1 MNLKQ
6 ITDISQVK
14 EVYTECMAS
23 IQDKI
28 SGSDVDT
35 DTKYLLDSIAQ
46 QTSYVLSSII
56 EYLENQ

>member
-28 SGSDVDT
+28 SGSDVDA

>member
-1 MNLKQ
+1 MKQ

-28 SGSDVDT
+28 SGSDVDA

-46 QTSYVLSSII
+46 QNSYVLSSII

>member
-1 MNLKQ
+1 MKQ

-28 SGSDVDT
+28 SGSDVVDT

>member
-28 SGSDVDT
+28 SGSDFLIVFDEKNRKEMISIL
-35 DTKYLLDSIAQ
+35 KYPYTGQIL
-46 QTSYVLSSII
+46 T
-56 EYLENQ
+56 YL

>member
-1 MNLKQ
+1 MNQ

>member
-1 MNLKQ
+1 MKQ

-46 QTSYVLSSII
+46 QTSYVLSSTI

>member
-1 MNLKQ
+1 MKQ

-28 SGSDVDT
+28 SGSDVDA

-46 QTSYVLSSII
+46 
-56 EYLENQ
+56 

>member
-1 MNLKQ
+1 MKQ

-14 EVYTECMAS
+14 EVCTECMAS

>member
-1 MNLKQ
+1 LKQ

>member
-1 MNLKQ
+1 MKQ

>member
-1 MNLKQ
+1 MKQ

-35 DTKYLLDSIAQ
+35 DTKYLLDSIVQ

>member
-1 MNLKQ
+1 MKQ

-35 DTKYLLDSIAQ
+35 DTKYLFDSIAQ

>member
-1 MNLKQ
+1 MKQ

-46 QTSYVLSSII
+46 QTSYVLSGII

>member
-1 MNLKQ
+1 MKQ

-46 QTSYVLSSII
+46 QTSYVSSII

>member
-1 MNLKQ
+1 MKQ

-28 SGSDVDT
+28 GGSDVDA

>member
-1 MNLKQ
+1 MKQ

-28 SGSDVDT
+28 NGSDVDT

>member
-1 MNLKQ
+1 MKQ
-6 ITDISQVK
+6 ITDISQIK

>member
-1 MNLKQ
+1 MKQ

-14 EVYTECMAS
+14 EIYTECMAS

-46 QTSYVLSSII
+46 QASYVLSSII

>member
-1 MNLKQ
+1 MKQ

-14 EVYTECMAS
+14 EIYTECMAS

>member
-1 MNLKQ
+1 MKQ

-28 SGSDVDT
+28 SGSDVDA

>member
-1 MNLKQ
+1 MKQ

-23 IQDKI
+23 TQDKI

>member
-1 MNLKQ
+1 MKQ

-35 DTKYLLDSIAQ
+35 DTKFLLDSIAQ

>member
-1 MNLKQ
+1 MKQ

-28 SGSDVDT
+28 SCSDVDT